1 MANPQA
7 LVVAT
12 SAAQAVER
20 IGLPESQLILAHAAV
35 CVAVSPK
42 SNSCTEAIFAAR
54 EAIRSGTY
62 TIPPYLQDAH
72 YKGARG
78 LGRGIGY
85 MYAHEYEDHYAGQP
99 MLPEAVRGEK
109 FYRPSENGYEK
120 QIREH
125 MTSLTKDSRYTDPEE
140 LLPRT
145 GGPSD

>member
-1 MANPQA
+1 MPEAQILLAQA
-7 LVVAT
+7 AEYVAT
-12 SAAQAVER
+12 A
-20 IGLPESQLILAHAAV
+20 
-35 CVAVSPK
+35 PK
-42 SNSCTEAIFAAR
+42 SNTAVESVFAAR
-54 EAIRSGTY
+54 EVVQRTGSLP
-62 TIPPYLQDAH
+62 IPGYLQDAH

-125 MTSLTKDSRYTDPEE
+125 MASLTQDSRYADPER
-140 LLPRT
+140 LLQRT
-145 GGPSD
+145 GELPD